1 MAEGIIDKAWSV
13 YIHSNNIN
21 NKVYVGITSATP
33 HERWGVNGCNYQK
46 KQHPVF
52 AAAIEK
58 YGWDNFEHIIF
69 AEDLTETEAKHME
82 ILLIALYKSN
92 CRRYKKP
99 SYGYNMTDGGDG
111 TVGRLCTAET
121 KRKISE
127 ANSNPSEQTRKK
139 MRNAHLGKRT
149 SDDTKRKM
157 RDTHKHLPHIPHTE
171 ETKRKLSEI
180 AKERYKNPENCPMFG
195 KNHTEE
201 SKKRIGDG
209 HRNPSEKTRKKMSGS
224 AKARC
229 TEEWRRKK
237 SEQYKGKFIGN
248 KNPNAKCV
256 YQYSS
261 DWKLIKIWETAKDIS
276 IEFNVS
282 RSTISGTWLKN
293 SERLYKGFHWSLIEI
308 ETIQNY
314 YEVAI

>member
-1 MAEGIIDKAWSV
+1 MSESIIERIWAV
-13 YIHSNNIN
+13 YIHTNKIN
-21 NKVYVGITSATP
+21 NKVYIGITSATP
-33 HERWGVNGCNYQK
+33 YERWGANGCNYQK
-46 KQHPVF
+46 RQQPTF
-52 AAAIEK
+52 ASAIKK

-69 AEDLTETEAKHME
+69 AENLTEDEAKHME

-92 CRRYKKP
+92 CCRYKNP

-111 TVGRLCTAET
+111 HRGYSPSEET
-121 KRKISE
+121 RKKISQ
-127 ANSNPSEQTRKK
+127 ANSNPSEETRHK
-139 MRNAHLGKRT
+139 MRKARLGTKA
-149 SDDTKRKM
+149 SDETKRKM
-157 RDTHKHLPHIPHTE
+157 SEARKNLPHTPHSQ
-171 ETKRKLSEI
+171 ETRKKLSEI

-209 HRNPSEKTRKKMSGS
+209 HRDPSEKTRQKMRES

-237 SEQYKGKFIGN
+237 SEQYKGKFDGN

-261 DWKLIKIWETAKDIS
+261 DWSLIKIWETAKDIS
-276 IEFNVS
+276 IEFDVS

-293 SERLYKGFHWSLIEI
+293 SEKLYRGFHWSLINI
-308 ETIQNY
+308 ETLQND